1 MQVTEIK
8 KCSDMDW
15 RNSFRIIYAIIEM
28 KITLSDVI

>member
-8 KCSDMDW
+8 KYTDMDW
-15 RNSFRIIYAIIEM
+15 RNLFRIIYAIIEM